1 MHDHCHTTVRQRGNR
16 LLRFTF
22 VFFCLLAWSGWCHA
36 DDSQSKAALSQGE
49 RLSKVDQSFRKL
61 SLALHYFHDRQG
73 YFSPSI
79 EEHPDYYDAQ
89 GCLKVSW
96 RVHLLPFLEQ
106 KKLYEQFKL
115 NEPWDSPHNAPLAKQ
130 MPAVFRSPDSP
141 LHTNRTRFRGFAG
154 TWITNVEGEQVPT
167 SLFAAGRPVRIRDIS
182 DGTSYTLQILETDPQ
197 QAVVWTNPEEL
208 SSEKPIE
215 AAGKPSHGRMALFC
229 DGRRRL
235 LNPEAGNQIWRELIG
250 PADGTQPDL
259 ERVAPGFVRPL
270 PDPGPL
276 TPEMQQKHKER
287 LRRMQTM
294 NQLRYIGIAMINHAA
309 IHDRLPPTEKHLVN
323 GKATLSWRVHL
334 LPYLGQQQLYNEFHL
349 NEPWDSPHNKSLV
362 NKIPDDY
369 KSQGVK
375 QKGYT
380 TCMTFSGTGTPF
392 PDGPGPRLQDFKD
405 GISDTILLVSA
416 GPTKAVPWTKPV
428 DLPLDVKNP
437 ARVLGLKSDDSL
449 IIILAD
455 GSVKSIPLTISP
467 ETLKHL
473 IQPDDGNKIEWPKRK

>member
-115 NEPWDSPHNAPLAKQ
+115 NEPWDSPHN
-130 MPAVFRSPDSP
+130 
-141 LHTNRTRFRGFAG
+141 
-154 TWITNVEGEQVPT
+154 
-167 SLFAAGRPVRIRDIS
+167 
-182 DGTSYTLQILETDPQ
+182 
-197 QAVVWTNPEEL
+197 
-208 SSEKPIE
+208 
-215 AAGKPSHGRMALFC
+215 
-229 DGRRRL
+229 
-235 LNPEAGNQIWRELIG
+235 
-250 PADGTQPDL
+250 
-259 ERVAPGFVRPL
+259 
-270 PDPGPL
+270 
-276 TPEMQQKHKER
+276 
-287 LRRMQTM
+287 
-294 NQLRYIGIAMINHAA
+294 
-309 IHDRLPPTEKHLVN
+309 
-323 GKATLSWRVHL
+323 
-334 LPYLGQQQLYNEFHL
+334 
-349 NEPWDSPHNKSLV
+349 KSLV

-375 QKGYT
+375 QKGDT